1 MPRNVAYHLTN
12 EDRETLIRWNA
23 AHKTVV
29 IDSADAAVI
38 RKLDRFCKKYP
49 DVYACTRVD
58 DVYKAK
64 RYRLTDYH
72 YIRFAWPASEAA
84 RDAARKR
91 AEATGNLSKRT

>member
-29 IDSADAAVI
+29 IDSADPAVI
-38 RKLDRFCKKYP
+38 RKLDRLCKKYP
-49 DVYACTRVD
+49 ETYTCTRVN

-64 RYRLTDYH
+64 RYSLTDCRF
-72 YIRFAWPASEAA
+72 IRFANPPSEAQTRNNRALMA
-84 RDAARKR
+84 RINSERK
-91 AEATGNLSKRT
+91 

>member
-29 IDSADAAVI
+29 IDSADSAVI
-38 RKLDRFCKKYP
+38 RKLDRLCEKHP
-49 DVYACTRVD
+49 EVYACMFID
-58 DVYKAK
+58 EKFGAK

-91 AEATGNLSKRT
+91 AEATGNLSKRA